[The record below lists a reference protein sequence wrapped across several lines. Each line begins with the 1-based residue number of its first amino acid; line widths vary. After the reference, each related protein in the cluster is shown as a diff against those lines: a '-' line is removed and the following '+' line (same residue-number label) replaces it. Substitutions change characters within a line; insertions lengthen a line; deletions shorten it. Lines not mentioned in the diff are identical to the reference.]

1 LAGDNRLSDTIRPMV
16 FAEAGE
22 RIGIIGALVNLVLVG
37 LKLAVGFMVN
47 SVALLADGF
56 HSLSDLA
63 TDLVV
68 IVGMRL
74 GRRPPDEAHPYG
86 HGKFETLAGS
96 LVSVV
101 LLVVGVEIG
110 LRAFDVLRSPGATN
124 PGLAMMVV
132 ALISLGAKE
141 VLYHITM
148 RTASAVQSPAL
159 RANAWHHRSD
169 ALSSMA
175 VLFGGIASSLGYPAG
190 DGVAGMAVAAVILA
204 SGSRLLWDSL
214 HELVEGRLQRR
225 EEEAIVQAIEGVPG
239 VEGWH
244 NLRSRRAG
252 RVSFVD
258 VHITVDP
265 EIPLRDAHEIASRVE
280 RAVAAVLGGEV
291 SVTVH
296 VEPKEEG

>member
-1 LAGDNRLSDTIRPMV
+1 MGGAPGKIWEPM
-16 FAEAGE
+16 ASGEAGE
-22 RIGIIGALVNLVLVG
+22 RIGIIGAAVNLALAG
-37 LKLAVGFMVN
+37 LKLAVGAAVG
-47 SVALLADGF
+47 SVALVADGL

-63 TDLVV
+63 ADLVV

-74 GRRPPDEAHPYG
+74 GRRPPDESHPYG

-101 LLVVGVEIG
+101 LLAVGVEIG
-110 LRAFDVLRSPGATN
+110 LRSFAALRGPTAADPGFAMVL
-124 PGLAMMVV
+124 V
-132 ALISLGAKE
+132 AIASLGAKE
-141 VLYHITM
+141 ALYHA
-148 RTASAVQSPAL
+148 TARAAAALRSPAL

-169 ALSSMA
+169 ALSSLA
-175 VLFGGIASSLGYPAG
+175 VLSGGLAASLGYPAG
-190 DGVAGMAVAAVILA
+190 DGAAGMAVAAAILA
-204 SGSRLLWDSL
+204 SGAKLLWDGL

-225 EEEAIVQAIEGVPG
+225 EEEAVVRAIEGVPG

-265 EIPLRDAHEIASRVE
+265 EMPLRAAHEIASRVE
-280 RAVAAVLGGEV
+280 RAVAEALGGEA